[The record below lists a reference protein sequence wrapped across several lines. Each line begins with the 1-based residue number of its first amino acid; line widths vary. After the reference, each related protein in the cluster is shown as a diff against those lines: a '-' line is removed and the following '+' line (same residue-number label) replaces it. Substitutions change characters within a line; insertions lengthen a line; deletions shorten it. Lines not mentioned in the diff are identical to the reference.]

1 MVFKIILGILIIGIV
16 GLAGYIILMQQLSS
30 PLILDSQEIAHP
42 ADQTTWEELQT
53 INKSNIEAMKGKL
66 EDPLKRDFFQRD
78 DIGDLHGLR
87 KENILSASP
96 PDTLSLLFDYSYYLN
111 EKRVP
116 SLPLESNRFHYKSP
130 SQSGTCKGK

>member
-78 DIGDLHGLR
+78 DI
-87 KENILSASP
+87 
-96 PDTLSLLFDYSYYLN
+96 
-111 EKRVP
+111 
-116 SLPLESNRFHYKSP
+116 
-130 SQSGTCKGK
+130 